1 MAGHPPNV
9 PPQVPNPA
17 DPSASNNKML
27 KQSQETSSTNGF
39 QDYHQVLS
47 GSVGGGTQDNRN
59 NMVALANQSAPVDNK
74 MAMKVAELGP
84 SATSTGIKKQLL
96 E

>member
-1 MAGHPPNV
+1 
-9 PPQVPNPA
+9 
-17 DPSASNNKML
+17 ML

-74 MAMKVAELGP
+74 MAMRVAELGP

>member
-1 MAGHPPNV
+1 M
-9 PPQVPNPA
+9 
-17 DPSASNNKML
+17 
-27 KQSQETSSTNGF
+27 
-39 QDYHQVLS
+39 LS

-59 NMVALANQSAPVDNK
+59 NMVALANQSAPVDGK